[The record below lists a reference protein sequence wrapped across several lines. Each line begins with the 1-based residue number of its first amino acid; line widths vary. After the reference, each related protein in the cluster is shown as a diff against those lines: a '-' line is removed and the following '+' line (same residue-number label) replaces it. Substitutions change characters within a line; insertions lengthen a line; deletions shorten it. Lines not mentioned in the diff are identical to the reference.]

1 MRPEQI
7 KRKPVPVEISP
18 VDTNMVVTIKR
29 ILAKGNHAE
38 VKAKTD
44 GSYTI
49 YEVKKSLV

>member
-1 MRPEQI
+1 MRSEQI
-7 KRKPVPVEISP
+7 KRKPVPSEISP
-18 VDTNMVVTIKR
+18 SDTNMVIAIKR

-49 YEVKKSLV
+49 YEVKKSMV